1 MSARKKEPVDITQ
14 TDELGLTGSARAVNI
29 AAWTLSALVIVAGIV
44 ALVTTG
50 KKIFILFIVI
60 GVLTPLNVLMYDHLI
75 LKPKVARLKKE
86 RAAQAAADRAG
97 QQAAADPT
105 QEEADQ

>member
-1 MSARKKEPVDITQ
+1 MSARKKEPVDISQ
-14 TDELGLTGSARAVNI
+14 TDELGLTGSGRAVNI
-29 AAWTLSALVIVAGIV
+29 AAWVLSALVIIAGIV

-60 GVLTPLNVLMYDHLI
+60 GVLTPLNVLMYDNLI

-86 RAAQAAADRAG
+86 RADQRAAQTPLDK
-97 QQAAADPT
+97 
-105 QEEADQ
+105 EAEQ